1 LKLQGQACRLQ
12 NQYGLHSPPGR
23 VQTSAMKSYLNLAA
37 IVALLVT
44 LVSLPVRDAK
54 AEDQSDRP
62 GSREQAEADKA
73 NKNLEAVFRDLMS
86 KADTKMKIRLRAAQL
101 AWIKWKDAEANYIAR
116 RVAVG
121 GSALRVAYAEAEEK
135 LVKERI
141 AVLKA
146 YASE

>member
-1 LKLQGQACRLQ
+1 
-12 NQYGLHSPPGR
+12 
-23 VQTSAMKSYLNLAA
+23 MKSYLKLAA
-37 IVALLVT
+37 IAALLVT
-44 LVSLPVRDAK
+44 LISIPVREVK
-54 AEDQSDRP
+54 AEEQPDRP

-73 NKNLEAVFRDLMS
+73 NKNLEVVFRDLMS

-101 AWIKWKDAEANYIAR
+101 AWVKWKDAEANYIAR

>member
-1 LKLQGQACRLQ
+1 
-12 NQYGLHSPPGR
+12 
-23 VQTSAMKSYLNLAA
+23 MKSRLKFAA
-37 IVALLVT
+37 VVALLFT
-44 LVSLPVRDAK
+44 LVCLSVPNAR
-54 AEDQSDRP
+54 AEEKFEPP
-62 GSREQAEADKA
+62 GTREQAEADKA
-73 NKNLEAVFRDLMS
+73 NKQLDLVYRDLFS
-86 KADTKMKIRLRAAQL
+86 KADAKMKIRLRAAQL

-141 AVLKA
+141 VVLKT

>member
-1 LKLQGQACRLQ
+1 MKKCLQ
-12 NQYGLHSPPGR
+12 
-23 VQTSAMKSYLNLAA
+23 
-37 IVALLVT
+37 VALLVT
-44 LVSLPVRDAK
+44 LVSSFTLTPVSIAR
-54 AEDQSDRP
+54 AEEERP

-73 NKNLEAVFRDLMS
+73 NRQLEVVYRDLIS
-86 KADTKMKIRLRAAQL
+86 KADAKMKIRLRAAQL

-141 AVLKA
+141 VVLKT

>member
-1 LKLQGQACRLQ
+1 MKNCLKF
-12 NQYGLHSPPGR
+12 
-23 VQTSAMKSYLNLAA
+23 AA
-37 IVALLVT
+37 VTAFLFT
-44 LVSLPVRDAK
+44 LVFIPVRNAW
-54 AEDQSDRP
+54 AENERP
-62 GSREQAEADKA
+62 GTREQAEADRA
-73 NKNLEAVFRDLMS
+73 NKNLESVYRDLMA

-135 LVKERI
+135 LVNERI
-141 AVLKA
+141 VVLKA

>member
-1 LKLQGQACRLQ
+1 MKNCLK
-12 NQYGLHSPPGR
+12 
-23 VQTSAMKSYLNLAA
+23 VAA
-37 IVALLVT
+37 LVT
-44 LVSLPVRDAK
+44 LVFTLISIPGGNAR
-54 AEDQSDRP
+54 AEEERP
-62 GSREQAEADKA
+62 GTREQAEADKA
-73 NKNLEAVFRDLMS
+73 NRQLDSVYRDLMS
-86 KADTKMKIRLRAAQL
+86 KADSKMKTRLRAAQL

-135 LVKERI
+135 LVNERI

>member
-1 LKLQGQACRLQ
+1 MTNCLK
-12 NQYGLHSPPGR
+12 
-23 VQTSAMKSYLNLAA
+23 VAA
-37 IVALLVT
+37 AVIFVFT
-44 LVSLPVRDAK
+44 LISLPVGNAR
-54 AEDQSDRP
+54 AEEERP

-73 NKNLEAVFRDLMS
+73 NRQLEVVYRDLIS
-86 KADTKMKIRLRAAQL
+86 KAEAKMKIRLRAAQL

-141 AVLKA
+141 VVLKT

>member
-1 LKLQGQACRLQ
+1 MKTYLK
-12 NQYGLHSPPGR
+12 
-23 VQTSAMKSYLNLAA
+23 LAA
-37 IVALLVT
+37 IMAFLVT
-44 LVSLPVRDAK
+44 LVSIPVRDVK
-54 AEDQSDRP
+54 AADQPDRP

-73 NKNLEAVFRDLMS
+73 NKNLEAVYRDVMS

-101 AWIKWKDAEANYIAR
+101 AWVKWKDAEANYIAR

-141 AVLKA
+141 VVLKA

>member
-1 LKLQGQACRLQ
+1 MKKCLKVA
-12 NQYGLHSPPGR
+12 
-23 VQTSAMKSYLNLAA
+23 VLA
-37 IVALLVT
+37 T
-44 LVSLPVRDAK
+44 LVFTLISIPVDNAG
-54 AEDQSDRP
+54 AEEERP

-73 NKNLEAVFRDLMS
+73 NRQLEVVYRDLMS
-86 KADTKMKIRLRAAQL
+86 KADAKMKIRLRAAQL

-135 LVKERI
+135 LVNERI
-141 AVLKA
+141 VVLKA

>member
-1 LKLQGQACRLQ
+1 
-12 NQYGLHSPPGR
+12 
-23 VQTSAMKSYLNLAA
+23 MKSYLKLAA
-37 IVALLVT
+37 MVALLVT
-44 LVSLPVRDAK
+44 LISIPVREAN
-54 AEDQSDRP
+54 AENQPDRP

-73 NKNLEAVFRDLMS
+73 NKNLDVVFRDLMA

-101 AWIKWKDAEANYIAR
+101 AWVKWKDAEANYIAR

-135 LVKERI
+135 LVNERI